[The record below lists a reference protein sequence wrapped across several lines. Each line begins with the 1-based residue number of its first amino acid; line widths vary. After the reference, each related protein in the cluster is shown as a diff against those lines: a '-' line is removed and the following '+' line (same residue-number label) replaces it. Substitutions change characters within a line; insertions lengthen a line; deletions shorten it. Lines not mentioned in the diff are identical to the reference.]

1 MSLHAASVKHWGYAV
16 KSEKRFLCT
25 IDEEDG
31 ELVTLRVAPLDFCVL
46 LELADEMDMDAGCHA
61 YVDDYDMYE
70 YARRIREALG
80 VVCDD

>member
-1 MSLHAASVKHWGYAV
+1 M

-31 ELVTLRVAPLDFCVL
+31 ELVTLRVAPIDFCAL

-61 YVDDYDMYE
+61 YVDDYDVYE

-80 VVCDD
+80 VSDG